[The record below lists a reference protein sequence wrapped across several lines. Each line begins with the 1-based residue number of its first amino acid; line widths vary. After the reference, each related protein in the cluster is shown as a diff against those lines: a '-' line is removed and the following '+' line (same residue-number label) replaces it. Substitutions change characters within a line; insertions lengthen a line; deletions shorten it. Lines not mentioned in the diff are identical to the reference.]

1 MYVYIHSELC
11 RIGLPSS
18 VIPAK
23 AGIQNDEPE
32 RLDFHLRGNDRT
44 ADSNT
49 QPILQHRMTS
59 NTLFHRSAPS
69 SRVPKSNSFGIKN
82 QLAVDAQNASG
93 ELCAPTQERHDFAPP
108 TRRLEPRRPASKP
121 HHSPRDPQNSLGQP
135 TAASSRPKTLTPYHS
150 PLKPYAAPQ
159 PPRPNPRNRLF
170 SRPQV
175 PIIERFTADSPP
187 RTSAPRKCLSKT
199 RHSPLPIPHL
209 Y

>member
-1 MYVYIHSELC
+1 MDDLIRHP
-11 RIGLPSS
+11 LPL
-18 VIPAK
+18 PAGQ
-23 AGIQNDEPE
+23 AVD
-32 RLDFHLRGNDRT
+32 RLARPVTGPT
-44 ADSNT
+44 ADPGLN
-49 QPILQHRMTS
+49 PRAA
-59 NTLFHRSAPS
+59 FAP
-69 SRVPKSNSFGIKN
+69 VG
-82 QLAVDAQNASG
+82 AQNASG
-93 ELCAPTQERHDFAPP
+93 ELCASTQERHGFAPP

-121 HHSPRDPQNSLGQP
+121 HHSPRDPQNSPDQSP
-135 TAASSRPKTLTPYHS
+135 AAPSRSETLTPYHS
-150 PLKPYAAPQ
+150 SLKPYAAPQ